1 MYILQQ
7 FEGYSLCDAMK
18 NTTEHKIDMRYIFYW
33 IMDSMSDVIR
43 LILKSKL
50 EVT

>member
-18 NTTEHKIDMRYIFYW
+18 NTTEHKIYMRNIFYW
-33 IMDSMSDVIR
+33 IMDFMSDVIR
-43 LILKSKL
+43 LLLKSKW